1 MIMLELILA
10 VAATDLYALF
20 GLLRQLALNHV
31 SNSRVTMDFLGNGH
45 FLSANIF

>member
-1 MIMLELILA
+1 MIMVELILA

-31 SNSRVTMDFLGNGH
+31 SNSRVDNG
-45 FLSANIF
+45 FPW